1 MLENEVPVDIRCFH
15 SLKLTTVTNRAE
27 DLKDFGMRSEHLK
40 DLTYV

>member
-27 DLKDFGMRSEHLK
+27 DRKGFGMRSEHLK